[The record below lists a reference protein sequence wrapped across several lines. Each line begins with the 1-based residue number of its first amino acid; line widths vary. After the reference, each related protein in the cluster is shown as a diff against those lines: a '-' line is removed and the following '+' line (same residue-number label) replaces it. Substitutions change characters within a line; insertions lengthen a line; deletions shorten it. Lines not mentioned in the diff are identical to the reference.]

1 MGRLNRE
8 IEYTEDSQ
16 LAIFQEEINHR
27 PYSELEYNESL
38 PILKKVKTSGEL
50 YAQLPDYYEAVSTKN
65 AKNKKMGDE
74 LNSYISNM
82 NFEKVWEFVNSHAL
96 PDDDKDNVFIPSTV
110 EEWYQIRDAFL
121 KTNNESQKNSLSKIF
136 KKFAIFTASLPKST
150 NLFKSK
156 NIFDEDLFEQNV
168 SMPKLEFF
176 QTPGKLREIYDDDL
190 GLDILLCDDR

>member
-1 MGRLNRE
+1 M
-8 IEYTEDSQ
+8 
-16 LAIFQEEINHR
+16 
-27 PYSELEYNESL
+27 
-38 PILKKVKTSGEL
+38 

-65 AKNKKMGDE
+65 AKNKKMGNE

-82 NFEKVWEFVNSHAL
+82 DFEKVWEFVNSHAL
-96 PDDDKDNVFIPSTV
+96 PDDDKDNVFIPSSV

-150 NLFKSK
+150 NLLKSK
-156 NIFDEDLFEQNV
+156 DIFDEELFEQNV
-168 SMPKLEFF
+168 LMTKLEFF

-190 GLDILLCDDR
+190 GLDILLCDDEDKKA